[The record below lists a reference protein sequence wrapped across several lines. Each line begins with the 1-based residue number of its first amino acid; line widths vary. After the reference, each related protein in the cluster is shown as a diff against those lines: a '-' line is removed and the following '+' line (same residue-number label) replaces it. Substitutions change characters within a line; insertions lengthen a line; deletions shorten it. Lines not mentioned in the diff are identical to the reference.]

1 MKVTKISLR
10 PINLRRRAS
19 SRLAA
24 VQFIF
29 ELEHTQNDINEV
41 INDFVLHFENSFSVK
56 LKIKNIE
63 HSFFIKLVYGV
74 YDKIIIIDEFISKNL
89 VKGWK
94 INRLPMHELSIL
106 RVAIYE
112 LIAIKNV
119 PYKSIIVEYTD
130 IADSFNSDVSFI
142 NAILDKAAKEFR

>member
-56 LKIKNIE
+56 LKIKNID
-63 HSFFIKLVYGV
+63 GV